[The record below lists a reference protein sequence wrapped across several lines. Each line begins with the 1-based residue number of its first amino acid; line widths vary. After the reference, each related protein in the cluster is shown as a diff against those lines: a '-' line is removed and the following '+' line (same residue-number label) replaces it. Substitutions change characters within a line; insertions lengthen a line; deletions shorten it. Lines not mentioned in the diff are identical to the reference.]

1 MITLRS
7 AAGVVNSLEE
17 VVDSTNN
24 KQTRITVKQRG
35 NTEFEICESHMLLP
49 PKPV

>member
-7 AAGVVNSLEE
+7 PASVVDSLEE
-17 VVDSTNN
+17 IVDSTNN
-24 KQTRITVKQRG
+24 EQTRITVQQRG